1 MIIYFITC
9 GFKKYALE
17 KQYFDLVRKTWMSMG
32 YTTFIRNTFRPD
44 FTALSS
50 KVNSFSLMIALLSL
64 SPVYVTT

>member
-1 MIIYFITC
+1 M
-9 GFKKYALE
+9 
-17 KQYFDLVRKTWMSMG
+17 DLVRKTWMSMG